1 MAGIFKK
8 KYNSEDYYFLGFKTK
23 IYPTEEQKEYFKK
36 CFGISRFAY
45 NWFLD
50 KCEEDYSNGIRK
62 QSYFKMIKLFGDK
75 VKNNPKYWYV
85 LEVNSRVWQQAI
97 KNADTAYNMW
107 FQHVSRKPKRHKKKD
122 TNQSF
127 STERFS
133 IKSDYTF
140 TIAKGTLPKNAG
152 GKCRSLKYRH
162 LINTVEDISFLK
174 NVTVTSIT
182 ISYNGVNYFVSFKY
196 RILKTDFYKN
206 DKKLER
212 FYYPRKPVVG
222 IDLGLKTY
230 AVQSD
235 RKVAIFPK
243 KKILE
248 LERRINRLNQILSKK
263 YDKNKKTYEQSKNYY
278 RVKIKLNKL
287 YKRKTNIIDDFLDKY
302 TTWLVTHYQV
312 IKIEDLK
319 ISNMIKNHK
328 LAKAISRCCFYKFR
342 NMLNYKCKLYGSQLI
357 IINQFYPSSKLCYCC
372 GNKKQKLS
380 LKERKYICEK
390 CGHEMDRDY
399 NAALNIMEWTEEKN
413 IKNKAN

>member
-1 MAGIFKK
+1 MAGIFKT
-8 KYNSEDYYFLGFKTK
+8 KYNSKDYYQLAFKTK
-23 IYPTEEQKEYFKK
+23 IYPTEEQIKYFNC
-36 CFGISRFAY
+36 CFGIARFAY
-45 NWFLD
+45 NWYLD
-50 KCEEDYSNGIRK
+50 EAEKYYKLNGK
-62 QSYFKMIKLFGDK
+62 NPSYITMRNLFGNMAK
-75 VKNNPKYWYV
+75 TNPKYWFIYST
-85 LEVNSRVWQQAI
+85 VNGRVWQQALG
-97 KNADTAYNMW
+97 NAKSAYNMW
-107 FQHVSRKPKRHKKKD
+107 FNDVNNKPKKHKKRDSK
-122 TNQSF
+122 QSF
-127 STERFS
+127 STERYMLKSNYRFYIAGINKPNVRKKNTGYD
-133 IKSDYTF
+133 IKT
-140 TIAKGTLPKNAG
+140 A
-152 GKCRSLKYRH
+152 
-162 LINTVEDISFLK
+162 EDISFLK
-174 NVTVTSIT
+174 NVTVTKVT
-182 ISYNGVNYFVSFKY
+182 ISYNGVNYFASFRY
-196 RILKTDFYKN
+196 RILKTEFYEN

-212 FYYPRKPVVG
+212 FYHPRKPIVG

-278 RVKIKLNKL
+278 RVKTKLNKL
-287 YKRKTNIIDDFLDKY
+287 YKRKTNIINDFLDKY

-312 IKIEDLK
+312 IKIEDLRVK
-319 ISNMIKNHK
+319 SMVKNHK
-328 LAKAISRCCFYKFR
+328 LAKAISRCCFFR
-342 NMLNYKCKLYGSQLI
+342 FRCMLDYKCKLYGSQLI
-357 IINQFYPSSKLCYCC
+357 IIDQFYPSSKLCYCC